1 MPTLSHLTVG
11 RFIRELITG
20 IAPVSVLLEEWG
32 LDADTYLELK
42 KTPLFRSELES
53 AVAEVHAQ
61 GQDAGYI
68 MRMKLLSEEFI
79 GDIEKLVRDEMA
91 PHSVKADMI
100 KFVAEMGRLRPEKKP
115 EVSAGTAVTFNFG
128 GNVGKL
134 LGVEKTLE
142 VEKFQSL
149 ADGERDIAS

>member
-1 MPTLSHLTVG
+1 MPTLNHLTVG
-11 RFIRELITG
+11 RFIRELLTG

-42 KTPLFRSELES
+42 KTPVFQRELETARSEL
-53 AVAEVHAQ
+53 AQQ

-100 KFVAEMGRLRPEKKP
+100 KFVAEMGRLRPEKKT
-115 EVSAGTAVTFNFG
+115 EGAATGTQVTFNFG

-134 LGVEKTLE
+134 LGVEKVLE
-142 VEKFQSL
+142 VKPNE
-149 ADGERDIAS
+149 